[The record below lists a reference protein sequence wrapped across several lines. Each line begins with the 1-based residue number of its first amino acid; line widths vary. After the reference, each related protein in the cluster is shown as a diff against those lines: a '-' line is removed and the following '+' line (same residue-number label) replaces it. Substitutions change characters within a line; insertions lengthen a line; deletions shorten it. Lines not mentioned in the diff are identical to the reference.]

1 MNHTEAVQPQLDR
14 LQRGSLIAGIAGL
27 ALCAVGAFL
36 SRQQFFQSYLFAY
49 LFWNGIALGSLAVL
63 MLHILVGG
71 SWGVPI
77 RHLLESGAKM
87 IPLMALLFVP
97 LLFGLQ
103 DLYVWARP
111 EAIAQERI
119 VQEKLPYLS
128 VPFFVL
134 RSGLYF
140 AIWIGLGHLLNR
152 WLREQERT
160 AAPFLGRRL
169 QGLSAV
175 GIVLYV
181 LTMTF
186 ASIDWVMS
194 LEPYWFS
201 TIFGLLFVTGQGLVT
216 FAFSI
221 VALVLLTRGTSLAH
235 LIRPAFFHDLGNLLL
250 TFVILW
256 LYMSFSQFLVIWSGN
271 LPEESFWYA
280 HRTQGGWRLVIIAV
294 IIFQFVLPLLL
305 LLFRF
310 VKRRE
315 QFLAGVAAAILV
327 MRLVDL
333 FWLVAPA
340 FHREGLYIHWLD
352 LAAPIAIG
360 GIWMAV
366 FAGFLKERPL
376 LPLDDPRLQE
386 RVRHG

>member
-1 MNHTEAVQPQLDR
+1 MNHTEAVQPPLDR
-14 LQRGSLIAGIAGL
+14 LQRGALIAGLAGL
-27 ALCAVGAFL
+27 ALCAIGAFF
-36 SRQQFFQSYLFAY
+36 SRQQFFQSYLLAY
-49 LFWNGIALGSLAVL
+49 LFWTGIALGSLAVL

-77 RHLLESGAKM
+77 RHLLESGSRM
-87 IPLMALLFVP
+87 LPLMALLFVP
-97 LLFGLQ
+97 LLFGLE

-119 VQEKLPYLS
+119 VQAKIPYLS
-128 VPFFVL
+128 VPFFLV
-134 RSGLYF
+134 RSVLYF
-140 AIWIGLGHLLNR
+140 AIWVGLAYLLNR
-152 WLREQERT
+152 WLRQQERT
-160 AAPFLGRRL
+160 AAPSLGRRL
-169 QGLSAV
+169 QRLSAV
-175 GIVLYV
+175 GILLYV

-194 LEPYWFS
+194 LEPLWFS
-201 TIFGLLFVTGQGLVT
+201 TIFGLLFVTGQALVT

-221 VALVLLTRGTSLAH
+221 VALVLLTRNTSLSH
-235 LIRPAFFHDLGNLLL
+235 LIRPAQFHDLGNLLL
-250 TFVILW
+250 TFVVLW
-256 LYMSFSQFLVIWSGN
+256 LYMSFSQYLIIWSGN
-271 LPEESFWYA
+271 LPEESIWYA

-294 IIFQFVLPLLL
+294 IAFQFFLPLLL

-315 QFLAGVAAAILV
+315 QFLAGVAAMILV

-340 FHREGLYIHWLD
+340 FHRGGLYVHWLD
-352 LAAPIAIG
+352 LAAPIGIG

-366 FAGFLKERPL
+366 FAGLLKERPL
-376 LPLDDPRLQE
+376 LPLHDPRLQ
-386 RVRHG
+386 RATHHG